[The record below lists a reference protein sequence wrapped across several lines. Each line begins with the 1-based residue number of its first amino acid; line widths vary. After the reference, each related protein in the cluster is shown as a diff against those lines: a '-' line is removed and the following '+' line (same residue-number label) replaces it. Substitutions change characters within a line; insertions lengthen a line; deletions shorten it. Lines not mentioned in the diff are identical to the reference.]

1 MATALLNGVNYSSVN
16 ITVIIPILG
25 PVIGITMVEYM
36 EEQTIDDNY
45 SLGVNPTSRGFG
57 QKKYTGSISIYKDVW
72 NRIIDA
78 SPLKDPLSLP
88 PFEVTIVFGG
98 AATGGYRKETLH
110 AVNFKSNPFS
120 VSAGDTKVLLDI
132 PLAIGGIDRV

>member
-45 SLGVNPTSRGFG
+45 SLGVNPT
-57 QKKYTGSISIYKDVW
+57 
-72 NRIIDA
+72 
-78 SPLKDPLSLP
+78 
-88 PFEVTIVFGG
+88 
-98 AATGGYRKETLH
+98 
-110 AVNFKSNPFS
+110 
-120 VSAGDTKVLLDI
+120 
-132 PLAIGGIDRV
+132 